1 MRNHNFIAETAL
13 GDCPLCS
20 LRIDAGEWASKRE
33 NGRLIHLGCVSRI
46 SAVPVQTQFS
56 LISDNDLETAIEA
69 KNETVERAKQTLG
82 IKHFSFD
89 GASALGI
96 DLPRLAGQLARV
108 FDLMRDGQFRK
119 LTDIASKTGCLETSA
134 SSRLRDFR
142 KARFGGHTVVSRQVA
157 GSPGTHEYKLVL
169 RKRSESDGQRNAA

>member
-46 SAVPVQTQFS
+46 PAVPIQTQFS

-108 FDLMRDGQFRK
+108 FELMRDGQYRT
-119 LTDIASKTGCLETSA
+119 LTQIATATGCLPTSA
-134 SSRLRDFR
+134 SSRMRDFR
-142 KARFGGHTVVSRQVA
+142 KKRFGSYQVLSRRVEGTQSLYEYRLVVNATR
-157 GSPGTHEYKLVL
+157 EDD
-169 RKRSESDGQRNAA
+169 EQRDAA